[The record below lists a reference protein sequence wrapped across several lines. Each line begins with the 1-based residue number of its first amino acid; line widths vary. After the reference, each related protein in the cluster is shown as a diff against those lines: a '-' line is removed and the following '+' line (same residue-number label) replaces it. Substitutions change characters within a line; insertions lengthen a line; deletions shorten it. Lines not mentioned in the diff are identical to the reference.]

1 MLARATAAVLSAIT
15 IAGLVSAC
23 SGTDSRPAADGPQRP
38 TVYAA
43 ASLAEVLHAITPEAT
58 YSFAGSDQLA
68 FQIAQGAP
76 ADVLV
81 SANPRYPRDLHARGL
96 VETPVVVAHNSLVVV
111 VPRANPA
118 GIDSTDDLTRPGTR
132 LVIGDPNVPVGEYTR
147 TALARLGLRAAL
159 ANVVSEEPD
168 VRGVVAK
175 VALGEADAGV
185 VYRTDV
191 RGERGRLRVI
201 AIPPRAQPAVAYV
214 AAVTTSARHPA
225 EARAFVR
232 RLLGPAGRRALAGHG
247 FRPAG

>member
-1 MLARATAAVLSAIT
+1 MRARSTVAVLSAVLLSGGVT
-15 IAGLVSAC
+15 AC
-23 SGTDSRPAADGPQRP
+23 SRTAADGAQRP

-43 ASLAEVLHAITPEAT
+43 ASLAGVLPAIAPEAT

-76 ADVLV
+76 ADVFA
-81 SANPRYPRDLHARGL
+81 SANARYPEELHARGL
-96 VETPVVVAHNSLVVV
+96 VETPVVFAYNALVVI

-118 GIDSTDDLTRPGTR
+118 AIDSTDDLTRPGIR
-132 LVIGDPNVPVGEYTR
+132 LVMGDRTVPVGEYTR
-147 TALARLGLRAAL
+147 TAFARLGLQAAL
-159 ANVVSEEPD
+159 RNVVSEEPD

-191 RGERGRLRVI
+191 LGERRRLRVI
-201 AIPPRAQPAVAYV
+201 PIPQRAQPAVAYTV
-214 AAVTTSARHPA
+214 AVIASARNPSA
-225 EARAFVR
+225 ARAFVR
-232 RLLGPAGRRALAGHG
+232 RLLSPDGRRRLIGHG